1 MVEAGSTDINSI
13 SFSAWV
19 VPSNSLVEC
28 VLQMITELN
37 IIKEYK
43 LRKDIIKDLIKSIQS
58 AYNQNPFH
66 CWLHAVSVTQ
76 MMYLFISKTSL
87 AKILATRVCL
97 FIFMYYL

>member
-1 MVEAGSTDINSI
+1 MVEAGSTDIHSL

-19 VPSNSLVEC
+19 VPSHTLVEC

-37 IIKEYK
+37 ILKEYNLRKEPIKE
-43 LRKDIIKDLIKSIQS
+43 LIKSIQS

-76 MMYLFISKTSL
+76 MMFLFISKSSL
-87 AKILATRVCL
+87 STVLSTRVCL
-97 FIFMYYL
+97 LYIYESN